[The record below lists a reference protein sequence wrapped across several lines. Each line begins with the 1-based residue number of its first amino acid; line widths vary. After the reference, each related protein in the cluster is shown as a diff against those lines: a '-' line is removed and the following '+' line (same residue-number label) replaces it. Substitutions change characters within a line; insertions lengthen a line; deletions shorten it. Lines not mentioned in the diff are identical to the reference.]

1 MRHPRACLAGIKAE
15 CAVSMADSERKE
27 LYMLEIRVLPS
38 LLSADFAHL
47 ADELTRCQDAG
58 VRMVHIDVMD
68 GHFVPNL
75 TLGPLLVEAMRRET
89 DLFLDVH
96 LMMTDPIDYVRAF
109 RSAGSDA
116 ITIHVEAVGP
126 RSMKD
131 AIQAVRDTGAKVG
144 LAFNPDTDPELWFP
158 FMQDVDLVMFM
169 TVYPGFGGQSFIPQ
183 VRAFIQK
190 TRAAFPV
197 LDIQIDGGLNRET
210 IPLVVADGANLLV
223 TGNAFFKDPDQ
234 ASFVTWAES
243 LQLGD

>member
-1 MRHPRACLAGIKAE
+1 
-15 CAVSMADSERKE
+15 
-27 LYMLEIRVLPS
+27 MLEIRILPS

-47 ADELTRCQDAG
+47 GDELTRCKEAG
-58 VRMVHIDVMD
+58 AKIVHVDVMD

-96 LMMTDPIDYVRAF
+96 LMMTDPLDYVDAF
-109 RSAGSDA
+109 RGAGSDA

-126 RSMKD
+126 RNMHD
-131 AIQAVRDTGAKVG
+131 AIQKVRDTGAKVG

-158 FMQDVDLVMFM
+158 FMESVDLVMFM

-190 TRAAFPV
+190 TRAAFPD
-197 LDIQIDGGLNRET
+197 LDIQVDGGLNRET

-234 ASFVTWAES
+234 AHFLQWAEA
-243 LQLGD
+243 LPLGG